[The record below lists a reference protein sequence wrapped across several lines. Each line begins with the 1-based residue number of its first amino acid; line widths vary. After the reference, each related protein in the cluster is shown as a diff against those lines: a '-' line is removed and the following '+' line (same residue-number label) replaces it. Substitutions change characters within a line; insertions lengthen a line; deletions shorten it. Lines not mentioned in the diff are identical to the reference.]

1 MTTEEKRKLIKGAF
15 NEQQAKVLEILLL
28 GSDDNNSSNKINKLL
43 LDLGIAPNL
52 TGFKYLV
59 EAISIKVQNSDAN
72 ATDIYYQIAEN
83 HNTTFTRVERGIRH
97 AIEKAWNNGNHDL
110 QSKLFGYSLNSA
122 KGKPENTL
130 FIARIVLY
138 LSE

>member
-1 MTTEEKRKLIKGAF
+1 MNTEEKRKLIKGAF

-28 GSDDNNSSNKINKLL
+28 GSDDNNLNNKINKLL
-43 LDLGIAPNL
+43 LELGIAPNL

-59 EAISIKVQNSDAN
+59 EAISIKVQNSDTN

-83 HNTTFTRVERGIRH
+83 QNTTSVRVERDIRH

-110 QSKLFGYSLNSA
+110 QSKLFGYSISGE
-122 KGKPENTL
+122 KKKPKNML
-130 FIARIVLY
+130 FIAGIVLY

>member
-15 NEQQAKVLEILLL
+15 NEHQAKVLEILLL
-28 GSDDNNSSNKINKLL
+28 GSDDDNSSNKINKLL
-43 LDLGIAPNL
+43 LELGIAPNL
-52 TGFKYLV
+52 IGFKYLV

-83 HNTTFTRVERGIRH
+83 HNTISARVERGIRH

-110 QSKLFGYSLNSA
+110 QCEVFGYSISRE
-122 KGKPENTL
+122 KGKPENML
-130 FIARIVLY
+130 FIAGIVLY